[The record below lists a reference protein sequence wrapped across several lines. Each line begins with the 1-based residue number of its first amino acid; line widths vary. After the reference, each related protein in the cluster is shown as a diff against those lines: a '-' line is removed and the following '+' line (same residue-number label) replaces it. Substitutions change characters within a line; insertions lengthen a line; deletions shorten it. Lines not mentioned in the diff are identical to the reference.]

1 MIFNTP
7 NQNLVSL
14 VRELARLPKET
25 EWVEFKV
32 NNDDLKEI
40 GEYISALA
48 NAATLAG
55 KAKAYLVWGIEDAS
69 HTIVGT
75 QFSPS
80 TAKQGNEE
88 LENWLLRLLE
98 PRISF
103 QFFELT
109 VDDVPVVLL
118 EIPSATNQP
127 VRFQGQDFI
136 RVGSYK
142 KPLKDYPEKER
153 ILWQSFN
160 YVSFERGVAIAQ
172 ASAEQV
178 TQLIDYSAY
187 FDLMK
192 RPLPENRS
200 GILEALATDDLIQSD
215 IGGTWAI
222 TNLGAI
228 LFAKQIDQFPS
239 LSRKAMRVIQYR
251 GNSKVETI
259 REQEGVRGYANG
271 FEGLISYINGQL
283 PSNEVIEQALRKTVP
298 MYPELAVREL
308 VANALI
314 HQDFSIGGTGPTV
327 EIFEDRMEV
336 TNPGSPLV
344 DTDRFLDSPPKSRNE
359 TLAALMRRM
368 GICEERGTGVDKVVS
383 QTEFYQLPAPI
394 FEVSGDNT
402 RAILLSPRPL
412 NKMEKGDRI
421 RACYLHACL
430 RYVSRD
436 YMTNTSLRERLGIA
450 PQNSATASR
459 YIKEALEAGAIKPYD
474 EAASKKMM
482 KYIPIWA

>member
-1 MIFNTP
+1 MIFNTS
-7 NQNLVSL
+7 NRNLVSL
-14 VRELARLPKET
+14 VRELTRLPKET

-32 NNDDLKEI
+32 NNDNPKEI

-55 KAKAYLVWGIEDAS
+55 KAKAYMVWGVEDVNHA
-69 HTIVGT
+69 IVGT

-98 PRISF
+98 PRINF

-109 VDDVPVVLL
+109 VDDVPIVLL
-118 EIPSATNQP
+118 EISSATNRP
-127 VRFQGQDFI
+127 VRFQGQEFI

-153 ILWQSFN
+153 ILWQSFS
-160 YVSFERGVAIAQ
+160 YISFERGVALAQ
-172 ASAEQV
+172 ASADQV
-178 TQLIDYSAY
+178 TQLIDYPAY
-187 FDLMK
+187 FDLIN

-200 GILEALATDDLIQSD
+200 SILETLATDELIQADS
-215 IGGTWAI
+215 GGTWTI

-239 LSRKAMRVIQYR
+239 LQRKAMRVIQYR
-251 GNSKVETI
+251 GNSRVETI
-259 REQEGVRGYANG
+259 REQEGVRGYASG
-271 FEGLISYINGQL
+271 FEGLIRYINSQL
-283 PSNEVIEQALRKTVP
+283 PSNEVIEQALRRTVP

-314 HQDFSIGGTGPTV
+314 HQDFSIGGTGPMV

-368 GICEERGTGVDKVVS
+368 GICEERGSGVDKVVF
-383 QTEFYQLPAPI
+383 QTELYQLPAPI

-402 RAILLSPRPL
+402 RAILLAPRPL

-436 YMTNTSLRERLGIA
+436 YMTNTSLRDRFGIA
-450 PQNSATASR
+450 PKNSATASR

-474 EAASKKMM
+474 DSAAKKMM